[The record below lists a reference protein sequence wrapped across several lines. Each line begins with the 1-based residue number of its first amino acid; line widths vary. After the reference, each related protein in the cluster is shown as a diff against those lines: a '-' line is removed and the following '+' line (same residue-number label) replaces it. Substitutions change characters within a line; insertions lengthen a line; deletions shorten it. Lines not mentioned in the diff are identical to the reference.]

1 MSEPAALPES
11 LKLACDGLPELEAAA
26 RRELAQGTTAERIEQ
41 AARDLAGLPS
51 DLDGGT
57 LANQLTAQLR
67 DLEPA
72 QRRLLAELALLPE
85 GAPLRELADR
95 CALSRKSLEAVAL
108 SLVPLSLIRWSLAGL
123 RLPRP
128 VAAALSNLQVLAP
141 ELTTAFVANLDRL
154 SARDAVAPGP
164 LDGTTWDSIAAA
176 LERLEL
182 PQTRRWQ
189 ALQLLAD
196 TAEQPARRSAL
207 ALLASD
213 SATDPASR
221 LLRARLHRQA
231 GDIDEALLLT
241 SPLVDHAE
249 LGDEANLEQ
258 ARGLYTAGR
267 LHEAAQLLDRTATRF
282 APLAA
287 TDALRASAAIKL
299 GLDDADGAR
308 AIAHEALRIARDNRL
323 HIAEARA
330 HGLLSSI
337 EAADLQLERALEHA
351 LRARLAFDRQG
362 DLFDR
367 ACAAVTTAQAL
378 LNLRRHAEAEAQLRE
393 ATATFTALQSRAM
406 RATTATLSALSALD
420 RGRPDEARPPLE
432 EAIASIDER
441 QPRLYAWTTAVFAL
455 VLIEEGRV
463 TEASHRWREV
473 AETFHAMQD
482 HHHAR
487 LFAAF
492 GALVG
497 NPPLPLPPAGSA
509 STRELN
515 QAFRHHPR
523 LNEGLWTRLL
533 RRTRDRLDEGLTHRE
548 GLGFVVPG
556 HPLVDLSQRPTLR
569 RLLASLIEAMEQG
582 ETRSTDQLF
591 EAGWQGERALPDAA
605 RARVYVA
612 IGELRKRGLAAFLV
626 KDGDG
631 YRLAGLRVV
640 DRLVEA
646 QPFR

>member
-1 MSEPAALPES
+1 VSEPAALPE
-11 LKLACDGLPELEAAA
+11 LLLLACDGLTALEAAA
-26 RRELAQGTTAERIEQ
+26 RRELAQGTAVERIEQ
-41 AARDLAGLPS
+41 ATRDLAGLPS
-51 DLDGGT
+51 DLDGGD
-57 LANQLTAQLR
+57 LAHQLTRQLR

-72 QRRLLAELALLPE
+72 QRQLLAELALLPD

-95 CALSRKSLEAVAL
+95 CKLSRKALEAVAL
-108 SLVPLSLIRWSLAGL
+108 SMVPLNLIRWSLAGL

-128 VAAALSNLQVLAP
+128 IAAALRNLQLLAP
-141 ELTTAFVANLDRL
+141 ELTTAFAANLDRL
-154 SARDAVAPGP
+154 TARDAVVPGP
-164 LDGTTWDSIAAA
+164 LDSATWDSIAAA

-196 TAEQPARRSAL
+196 TAEQPARRTTL
-207 ALLASD
+207 ALLASG
-213 SATDPASR
+213 SVTDPASH
-221 LLRARLHRQA
+221 LLRARLRRQA

-241 SPLVDHAE
+241 SPLIDHPE
-249 LGDEANLEQ
+249 LGGEANLEQ

-267 LHEAAQLLDRTATRF
+267 LHEAALLLDRTASRF

-287 TDALRASAAIKL
+287 TDALRTSAAIRL

-308 AIAHEALRIARDNRL
+308 AMAQEALRIARENRL
-323 HIAEARA
+323 LIAEARA
-330 HGLLSSI
+330 HGLLASI
-337 EAADLQLERALEHA
+337 EAADLMLERSLEHA

-393 ATATFTALQSRAM
+393 ANTTFTALKSPAM
-406 RATTATLSALSALD
+406 TATTATLVALSALD
-420 RGRPDEARPPLE
+420 RGCPDEARAPLE
-432 EAIASIDER
+432 EAVASIDER

-455 VLIEEGRV
+455 LLIEEGRLL
-463 TEASHRWREV
+463 EASQRWREV

-497 NPPLPLPPAGSA
+497 NPPLALPPAGSA
-509 STRELN
+509 STRELD
-515 QAFRHHPR
+515 QALRHHPR
-523 LNEGLWTRLL
+523 LSEGLWTRLL
-533 RRTRDRLDEGLTHRE
+533 RRTSDRLAQGLTHRE

-582 ETRSTDQLF
+582 EARSTDQLF

-612 IGELRKRGLAAFLV
+612 IGELRKRGLTAFLMR
-626 KDGDG
+626 DGDG
-631 YRLAGLRVV
+631 YRLSGLRVV
-640 DRLVEA
+640 DRLVES
-646 QPFR
+646 QPSR